1 MKLKFLKSYYY
12 DKNGKI
18 NYEKASKHFGLS
30 KSDLQFFHK
39 GHFSLI
45 DTPTLMTG
53 VLVGY
58 RPTSNNPMFYSPWR
72 MQTCYHSNDDLSRI
86 YGIITGS
93 SYPAWSTYDY
103 FIMDSSGKVIYTNFK
118 MNQQIDE
125 NGVIHLTAPEHGL
138 DNVVYP
144 AERRKY
150 GYKCYYCYGK
160 DMKSLNEQIKY
171 VADAKVIK
179 LPKHFKRGFVK
190 TENLEKA

>member
-1 MKLKFLKSYYY
+1 MKLDLINKRYYNK
-12 DKNGKI
+12 DGTM
-18 NYEKASKHFGLS
+18 NYEKASRHFGLS

-53 VLVGY
+53 VFVGY
-58 RPTSNNPMFYSPWR
+58 RPTSNNPIFHSPWR
-72 MQTCYHSNDDLSRI
+72 MQTCYHSNEDLSRI
-86 YGIITGS
+86 YGIVTGS

-103 FIMDSSGKVIYTNFK
+103 FIMDSSGKMLYKNFK
-118 MNQQIDE
+118 IEQTVDE
-125 NGVIHLTAPEHGL
+125 NGVIHLVSPEHGL

-160 DMKSLNEQIKY
+160 DMKSLNDQIKY
-171 VADAKVIK
+171 IANAKVIK
-179 LPKHFKRGFVK
+179 TPKHFKKGFVK
-190 TENLEKA
+190 TENLEKI